1 LLNLFF
7 RFLQTGKGYFTI
19 AFGNPGKAA
28 LSCVASLIA
37 AIPSELHKIAFAH
50 VKRRLKIEKIQT
62 SIAKLKFPF
71 QPFAKGPQANNK
83 FLQILPDLT
92 SNEFVR
98 NASTSRT
105 GIDLSHVEILKRQI
119 VNYTI
124 RSCIRIR
131 MARPLNK

>member
-1 LLNLFF
+1 L

-62 SIAKLKFPF
+62 SVAKLKFPF

-83 FLQILPDLT
+83 FLHILPGFLLT
-92 SNEFVR
+92 N
-98 NASTSRT
+98 
-105 GIDLSHVEILKRQI
+105 LSEMRAHPEQESP
-119 VNYTI
+119 Y
-124 RSCIRIR
+124 
-131 MARPLNK
+131 